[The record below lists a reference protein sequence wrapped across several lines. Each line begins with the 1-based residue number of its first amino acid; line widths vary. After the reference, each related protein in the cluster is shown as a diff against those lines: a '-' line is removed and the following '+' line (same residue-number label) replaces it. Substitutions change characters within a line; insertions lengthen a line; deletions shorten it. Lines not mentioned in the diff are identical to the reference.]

1 MCLLISKILLFTDC
15 LLIILLIDIEIIII
29 YIGTILEN
37 YLGKGEQDIKKEY
50 QKEVRESVTLSP
62 HLLNFEDLSFFSS
75 CLHQDRI
82 QTVMQL
88 QT

>member
-1 MCLLISKILLFTDC
+1 MCLLISKILLFIDC
-15 LLIILLIDIEIIII
+15 LFIILLIDIEIIII

-50 QKEVRESVTLSP
+50 RKEERESVTLNP
-62 HLLNFEDLSFFSS
+62 HLLNSEDQFFFSS
-75 CLHQDRI
+75 CLHLDRI

>member
-1 MCLLISKILLFTDC
+1 M
-15 LLIILLIDIEIIII
+15 LIDVEIIII

-50 QKEVRESVTLSP
+50 QKEERESVTLNP
-62 HLLNFEDLSFFSS
+62 HLLNSEDLFFSSS

>member
-1 MCLLISKILLFTDC
+1 MCLLISKILLFIDC

-37 YLGKGEQDIKKEY
+37 YLGKKEKDIKKEY
-50 QKEVRESVTLSP
+50 QKEERESVTLNP
-62 HLLNFEDLSFFSS
+62 HLLNSEDLSFFSS